1 MTVDHMIRKAIDDG
15 LLVVDT
21 INGKVFSK
29 KSGQIREIKPE
40 SNRKGYHRFSFYI
53 DGQRYHFRVNRVVF
67 IAEYGEIPEG
77 FMIDHIN
84 NDKNDN
90 RVCNLQMLTNLQ
102 NIQKSYRDRKRKAM
116 KDQMELF

>member
-40 SNRKGYHRFSFYI
+40 SNRKGYHRFSFYK
-53 DGQRYHFRVNRVVF
+53 
-67 IAEYGEIPEG
+67 EYE
-77 FMIDHIN
+77 
-84 NDKNDN
+84 
-90 RVCNLQMLTNLQ
+90 
-102 NIQKSYRDRKRKAM
+102 
-116 KDQMELF
+116 MEEMDAREV